1 MQARHDQLH
10 DKIRS
15 TDRRNNL
22 AKDSAILDVITEE
35 YGSNLQN
42 LSEGQ
47 LWKLLFELAQDE
59 ADGHLPIPIALA
71 ASVNRLSYLG
81 RIKLLKAIAAHLDD
95 E

>member
-1 MQARHDQLH
+1 MRAVDRRHDISR
-10 DKIRS
+10 D
-15 TDRRNNL
+15 
-22 AKDSAILDVITEE
+22 AAILNVITEE
-35 YGSNLQN
+35 YGSNLEH

-47 LWKLLFELAQDE
+47 HWKLLFELAQDE
-59 ADGHLPIPIALA
+59 TDGHLPIPSALA